1 MCIRD
6 SLCGIPEI
14 APKLHESVELV
25 LAKKP
30 GKTVISLINASG
42 YFANSYF
49 KPIPMADIKLT
60 FPTGFA
66 KAAALNGGHVTLD
79 GNAVCLDRLNDFEM
93 IVLEEEQADGTL
105 PVSR

>member
-1 MCIRD
+1 MIDVYKRQ
-6 SLCGIPEI
+6 
-14 APKLHESVELV
+14 
-25 LAKKP
+25 
-30 GKTVISLINASG
+30 
-42 YFANSYF
+42 
-49 KPIPMADIKLT
+49 
-60 FPTGFA
+60 GFA